1 MGCGA
6 SQPASENAE
15 HPRPREKPRG
25 EDIDAASSSKASSS
39 KGKGSGRRLPISEG
53 GEARDVIVLFGPPGA
68 GKGSQ
73 APHIVAKLNIPHIS
87 VGGIMRDAIE
97 ERTPLGLVCREVM
110 EADGL
115 ITDDVVAGLIRER
128 IARKDCDRGFVMD
141 GFPRTVEQ
149 AQTFDDVLAYTHER
163 VTRIVV
169 LEAPD
174 DVLERRVAGRWQH
187 KASGRTYHAA
197 TAPPRSL
204 PPGATPSG
212 ANMLDD
218 ETGEPLVRR
227 LDDQEATL
235 RRRLQGYK
243 AQVSSVLTHYASE
256 SSSAVTSVDANQRPE
271 HVRACV
277 ACALERRAQPA
288 SVPFEMGRVVVGS
301 VGVGGSNGGGGAGV
315 AGDDGGVEGD
325 GPAAEGKEEPAA
337 ADDDSTQVAFQPLP
351 ESPTHRSSMAGGG
364 ETSLQPEPIA
374 AS

>member
-25 EDIDAASSSKASSS
+25 EDIDASSSSKASSS

-149 AQTFDDVLAYTHER
+149 AQGE
-163 VTRIVV
+163 TRPGNLRRLDLI
-169 LEAPD
+169 LR
-174 DVLERRVAGRWQH
+174 ERRGGRRRDVPARRGRARAGVCRLGRRAHRRWR
-187 KASGRTYHAA
+187 ARRGSGDLAHRAEIGRDRDPRACAA
-197 TAPPRSL
+197 TAPDGPDASR
-204 PPGATPSG
+204 A
-212 ANMLDD
+212 ARF
-218 ETGEPLVRR
+218 VRR
-227 LDDQEATL
+227 
-235 RRRLQGYK
+235 G
-243 AQVSSVLTHYASE
+243 VL
-256 SSSAVTSVDANQRPE
+256 
-271 HVRACV
+271 
-277 ACALERRAQPA
+277 
-288 SVPFEMGRVVVGS
+288 
-301 VGVGGSNGGGGAGV
+301 
-315 AGDDGGVEGD
+315 
-325 GPAAEGKEEPAA
+325 
-337 ADDDSTQVAFQPLP
+337 
-351 ESPTHRSSMAGGG
+351 
-364 ETSLQPEPIA
+364 
-374 AS
+374 

>member
-15 HPRPREKPRG
+15 HPQPREKPRG

-187 KASGRTYHAA
+187 KASGRLYHAA

-243 AQVSSVLTHYASE
+243 AQVSPVLTHYASA
-256 SSSAVTSVDANQRPE
+256 SRSAVTSVDANQRPE

-277 ACALERRAQPA
+277 AAALEGRAQPA

-315 AGDDGGVEGD
+315 DGDDGGVEGD

>member
-15 HPRPREKPRG
+15 HPQPREKPRG

-39 KGKGSGRRLPISEG
+39 KGNGSGRRLPISEG

-187 KASGRTYHAA
+187 KHPADDDPSRRPAEVAAARRDAQRRQHAGRRDGRAPRATPRRPGGDAAAEASGVQ
-197 TAPPRSL
+197 
-204 PPGATPSG
+204 GAGVP
-212 ANMLDD
+212 
-218 ETGEPLVRR
+218 
-227 LDDQEATL
+227 
-235 RRRLQGYK
+235 
-243 AQVSSVLTHYASE
+243 VLTRSRRVG
-256 SSSAVTSVDANQRPE
+256 SAVTSVDANQAR
-271 HVRACV
+271 
-277 ACALERRAQPA
+277 
-288 SVPFEMGRVVVGS
+288 
-301 VGVGGSNGGGGAGV
+301 
-315 AGDDGGVEGD
+315 
-325 GPAAEGKEEPAA
+325 
-337 ADDDSTQVAFQPLP
+337 ST
-351 ESPTHRSSMAGGG
+351 
-364 ETSLQPEPIA
+364 
-374 AS
+374 